1 MAPTKRAAPLQ
12 GEEEKNNTGGDAA
25 VTGRS
30 TSTGPK
36 RLRGGGVNNPYA
48 KSNKSKSTTNNRA
61 SNPYANNNNQK
72 DKKKKDDSDDKEEED
87 DDDNMIENYCQDEG
101 DDDFMDEMEPVPEDI
116 NPASSDDAA
125 AASAEFSDITEGM
138 RKRWLRPANEVLD
151 NSKDLS
157 LQCLDMDMISGH
169 ALKQNPNEN
178 VEYRRVI
185 GAKEGTVPV
194 IRAFGVNAAGNSAT
208 VFIHGFTP
216 YCYFAL
222 PPGSTFENTDE
233 NSTKIRMYLNQRLEG
248 AARGGKLHEYCLG
261 VQYVTEY
268 KSIMGYESPHTH
280 FFRVMVS
287 MPTLIAPLKRIMEDH
302 GGVNLPGVDAPQG
315 TEYAAFECNVPYVL
329 RYMIDNDISGAGWL
343 TLPKTKY
350 QVRET
355 SEMKTHCQV
364 RYMIT

>member
-1 MAPTKRAAPLQ
+1 MAPTKRAASLL
-12 GEEEKNNTGGDAA
+12 GEEEKNNTGGDDV
-25 VTGRS
+25 VTATS
-30 TSTGPK
+30 TSTSTSTAK

-48 KSNKSKSTTNNRA
+48 KNNKSKSTTSNRA
-61 SNPYANNNNQK
+61 PNPYANNN
-72 DKKKKDDSDDKEEED
+72 KKKDDSNDKDDEED
-87 DDDNMIENYCQDEG
+87 DDNIIEDYCQDEG
-101 DDDFMDEMEPVPEDI
+101 DDAFMDEMEPVPEDI
-116 NPASSDDAA
+116 NPASSDGVPIQADV
-125 AASAEFSDITEGM
+125 FPDITESM

-157 LQCLDMDMISGH
+157 LQWLDMDMISGN

-194 IRAFGVNAAGNSAT
+194 IRAFGVNEAGNSAT

-222 PPGSTFENTDE
+222 PPGSTFDNTDE

-302 GGVNLPGVDAPQG
+302 GGANLPGVDAPQG

-343 TLPKTKY
+343 TLPKSTY
-350 QVRET
+350 QVREA
-355 SEMKTHCQV
+355 SAMKTHCQV